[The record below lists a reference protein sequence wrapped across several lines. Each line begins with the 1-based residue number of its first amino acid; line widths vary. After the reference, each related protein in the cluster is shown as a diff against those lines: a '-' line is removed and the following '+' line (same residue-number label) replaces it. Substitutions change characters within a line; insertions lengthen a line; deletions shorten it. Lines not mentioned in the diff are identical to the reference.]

1 MKETIKLTT
10 ATLEFIAAVASFIKL
25 VISGIDANMTETF
38 IYATFC
44 VACVSLL
51 ITTILS
57 VRSDRKK
64 KDADTIF
71 ITPEEVEEAER
82 RLKRDGERAAR
93 DLHDELVRSELK
105 RIKKENKNE

>member
-25 VISGIDANMTETF
+25 VNSGIDANMTETF

-93 DLHDELVRSELK
+93 SIHDDLINDEIK
-105 RIKKENKNE
+105 RIRNKEQK